1 MNIIICPKCKCEYRK
16 GFKIC
21 ADCNVELVEEIED
34 YENEEENFIYDDLE
48 CEWVLLKNVSD
59 GFESD
64 TIIPLLKSNDI
75 QVLEK
80 QRESGQYIK
89 IAYGKSYFG
98 TDIYVPKYQLNEAKE
113 IIKFLDINTMDNE
126 SKREISSYE
135 YEKKSRL
142 MKWYFLL
149 AVIVPFIIFIL
160 VSIFNTL
167 SRFFEM
173 LNR

>member
-1 MNIIICPKCKCEYRK
+1 MRGSEYYYMS
-16 GFKIC
+16 
-21 ADCNVELVEEIED
+21 D
-34 YENEEENFIYDDLE
+34 YENEEENFLYDDLE
-48 CEWVLLKNVSD
+48 CEWILLKNVTD

-64 TIIPLLKSNDI
+64 IIIPLLKSNGI

-89 IAYGKSYFG
+89 IFYGKSYFG

-113 IIKFLDINTMDNE
+113 IIKFLDINSMDNE

-135 YEKKSRL
+135 YEKKSRFV
-142 MKWYFLL
+142 KWYLLL
-149 AVIVPFIIFIL
+149 AVIVPFFIFLL
-160 VSIFNTL
+160 VSLFNTL